1 MKTLFYPPKLNPL
14 LVRVFQIIA
23 PFGARWFYKFELVV
37 SSESL
42 DKIKSLQHKTL
53 LLTPNHPTF
62 QDPIV
67 MFVLSAKLKEAFYY
81 LAAYELF
88 QGSLG
93 WLLQRLG
100 VYSIRRGLVDRPSIT
115 ETLAL
120 LGDPECRL
128 VVFPEGGCSF
138 QNDTVMP
145 FRAGT
150 VQLAFKA
157 IDKQVKQGEPLP
169 DLYVVPVSI
178 KYKYTQDMSKAIA
191 QTLEGLEQ
199 ALNLIPEANCSPYQR
214 LRLIA
219 EQVIVKIE
227 QDYGLSTSQTDQKS
241 WEERIGRLRI
251 KILENCEQQLGITT
265 NPNEMLRE
273 RTYKLENVLKTK
285 AEELESDETNSE
297 SNLLTTEPALNLDLI
312 DKSVKRLLNFD
323 AIYDGYVAENPTPE
337 RFLDTL
343 IRLEREVFDIDKPKP
358 KGFRQAIVKIGD
370 PLNLKVFLSE
380 DQRERDSKERT
391 SRSNQVDLV
400 MLQIQQQ
407 VQNNLDL
414 LNAN

>member
-1 MKTLFYPPKLNPL
+1 
-14 LVRVFQIIA
+14 
-23 PFGARWFYKFELVV
+23 
-37 SSESL
+37 
-42 DKIKSLQHKTL
+42 
-53 LLTPNHPTF
+53 
-62 QDPIV
+62 
-67 MFVLSAKLKEAFYY
+67 
-81 LAAYELF
+81 
-88 QGSLG
+88 
-93 WLLQRLG
+93 
-100 VYSIRRGLVDRPSIT
+100 
-115 ETLAL
+115 
-120 LGDPECRL
+120 
-128 VVFPEGGCSF
+128 
-138 QNDTVMP
+138 
-145 FRAGT
+145 
-150 VQLAFKA
+150 
-157 IDKQVKQGEPLP
+157 
-169 DLYVVPVSI
+169 
-178 KYKYTQDMSKAIA
+178 
-191 QTLEGLEQ
+191 
-199 ALNLIPEANCSPYQR
+199 
-214 LRLIA
+214 
-219 EQVIVKIE
+219 
-227 QDYGLSTSQTDQKS
+227 
-241 WEERIGRLRI
+241 
-251 KILENCEQQLGITT
+251 
-265 NPNEMLRE
+265 MLRE